1 MSIHEIF
8 HFLCF
13 LSGIFYRNTVYKIR
27 QTFRNSS
34 IRFLEK
40 ISVKSNFF
48 PFGESPAEPVLEL
61 WLLHRR
67 ALSSSSGVTS
77 CCSVTQLCLTLCDP
91 MDCSIPGFLVF
102 HHLPEFAQ
110 AHVHWVGDAIQPN
123 HLILHCPLLL
133 LPSVFP
139 SIRVFSNESALLTR
153 WPKYW
158 SFSFIISPFSE
169 YLGLISFRID
179 WSDSS

>member
-1 MSIHEIF
+1 MKIQNRYKFLESKTPNTDENRLVTKCQFTKYPIF
-8 HFLCF
+8 CF
-13 LSGIFYRNTVYKIR
+13 LSGIFCRNTVYKIR

-91 MDCSIPGFLVF
+91 MDCSMPGFPV
-102 HHLPEFAQ
+102 
-110 AHVHWVGDAIQPN
+110 
-123 HLILHCPLLL
+123 LHYLLEL
-133 LPSVFP
+133 
-139 SIRVFSNESALLTR
+139 A
-153 WPKYW
+153 
-158 SFSFIISPFSE
+158 
-169 YLGLISFRID
+169 
-179 WSDSS
+179 